1 MSRELTAL
9 GQRYYGVYL
18 GTVIAVD
25 DEDGLGRVRI
35 ENDQYEDTDDD
46 PTWAAVVRP
55 LAGDVTSVYFSP
67 KPGDQ
72 VVFTFV
78 AGDVRQPIV
87 LGYAH
92 TTERKPESPSGTKQ
106 KIAVK
111 NVGTLTFDEDGG
123 GAIEVEH
130 KNGARLRMTDSSIE
144 MQFQGS
150 VVRLNA
156 AGVEIVGTTVKLGNT
171 TLAPGLQG
179 VLTGE
184 TVDTLT
190 GTPFAALG
198 QASLKVL
205 AVNKG

>member
-1 MSRELTAL
+1 TQPHVHGSRRAGGRSASSGRHLHRDRGRRPLRRHVLRHERHALVRRQRLPDRLRSTSEPTAEPGLHGERRTSMSRELTAL

-87 LGYAH
+87 LGY
-92 TTERKPESPSGTKQ
+92 
-106 KIAVK
+106 
-111 NVGTLTFDEDGG
+111 
-123 GAIEVEH
+123 
-130 KNGARLRMTDSSIE
+130 
-144 MQFQGS
+144 
-150 VVRLNA
+150 
-156 AGVEIVGTTVKLGNT
+156 
-171 TLAPGLQG
+171 
-179 VLTGE
+179 
-184 TVDTLT
+184 
-190 GTPFAALG
+190 
-198 QASLKVL
+198 
-205 AVNKG
+205 